1 MTTHRPQS
9 YKVGSDQSRARKEA
23 LTRAS
28 VVARRSFTVA
38 ALTAR
43 AFTIIELM
51 VSMAVLAVTIIAV
64 ATIFNISSDAASR
77 TESHAEVLEAS
88 AAFQQS
94 ISDDL
99 AHLTGGLLI
108 IESPPPTLV
117 RTEVSGGE
125 KIIRLRHDRLVF
137 LASRGSDGEFQ
148 SFTDPTY
155 GDPAN
160 PTRKPA
166 GSPEAM
172 IYYGPGI
179 PVEGNG
185 SGAGLQKLFD
195 DEAVALA
202 ASDWVFSR
210 RAILLMG
217 AAPAVAGWT
226 PPDMADFDAGLITS
240 APDIFDARMDALVS
254 TATEDATAAKVAQQ
268 LLGIPVGAPTARL
281 SDLWRPNLTPI
292 TLSLS
297 DSTYA
302 DYYAR
307 SGFTFQPRLTDFRI
321 EWTDGGSI
329 DLLGP
334 DGNPNTG
341 DENYGTRW
349 FGLAPYRDEVP
360 DLTSINSV
368 KYQARMRSNPGAG
381 NPSNP
386 NPLNADNNNLAR
398 WSEIEWSTPGAADA
412 QARYRA
418 VWRSDVW
425 QAPYKPTAL
434 KFTYRIYDA
443 TRRLK
448 QNATLDFNEDG
459 LPDPDPNNAGKPYVT
474 TRFGQEFS
482 IVVPLP

>member
-1 MTTHRPQS
+1 MTSQPRHP
-9 YKVGSDQSRARKEA
+9 KPA
-23 LTRAS
+23 
-28 VVARRSFTVA
+28 FTV
-38 ALTAR
+38 
-43 AFTIIELM
+43 IELM
-51 VSMAVLAVTIIAV
+51 VSIAILAVAIITVAAV
-64 ATIFNISSDAASR
+64 FNISSDAASR
-77 TESHAEVLEAS
+77 TESHAEIIEAS
-88 AAFQQS
+88 AAFQQTVA
-94 ISDDL
+94 DDL

-125 KIIRLRHDRLVF
+125 RIIRLRQDRLVF
-137 LASRGSDGEFQ
+137 LASRGGEGEYQ
-148 SFTDPTY
+148 SFTDPTR
-155 GDPAN
+155 GDPIID
-160 PTRKPA
+160 PTKKPA
-166 GSPEAM
+166 GSPEAL

-179 PVEGNG
+179 PIVGT
-185 SGAGLQKLFD
+185 GAGLQRPFD
-195 DEAVALA
+195 DESVALA

-217 AAPAVAGWT
+217 AAPAVAGWS

-240 APDIFDARMDALVS
+240 APEIFDARMDAIVS
-254 TATEDATAAKVAQQ
+254 SGEEATAANVARK
-268 LLGIPVGAPTARL
+268 LLGISVGAPTARL
-281 SDLWRPNLTPI
+281 SDLWGPSLTPI

-297 DSTYA
+297 NSSDA

-307 SGFTFQPRLTDFRI
+307 TGFTFQPRLTDFRI
-321 EWTDGGSI
+321 EWTDGGCI

-334 DGNPNTG
+334 DGNPNSG
-341 DENYGTRW
+341 DENFGTRW

-360 DLTSINSV
+360 DLTAINSM

-398 WSEIEWSTPGAADA
+398 WSDIEWSSPAAADA

-425 QAPYKPTAL
+425 HAPYKPTAL

-443 TRRLK
+443 THRLK

-474 TRFGQEFS
+474 TRWGQEFS
-482 IVVPLP
+482 IVVQIP